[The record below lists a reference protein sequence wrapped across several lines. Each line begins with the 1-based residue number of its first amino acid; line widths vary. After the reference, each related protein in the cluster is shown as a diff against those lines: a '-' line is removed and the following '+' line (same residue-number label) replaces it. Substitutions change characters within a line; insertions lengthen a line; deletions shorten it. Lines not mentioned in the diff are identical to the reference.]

1 MKLFKISI
9 IVVGSIF
16 VLLAAF
22 FISVLLKTP
31 ELELDKLK
39 YPDTTIIYDSNDQVL
54 VNLGVEKRKYAA
66 IDDISPNV
74 LNALI
79 ATEDRKFYEHKGI
92 DWMRFGY
99 AILLN
104 VKTLSFSEGAST
116 ITQQL
121 IKNTH
126 LNNIKTI
133 RRKIQE
139 MYLAYQLEQIID
151 KDYILELY
159 LNSSPFGGTVYGI
172 ESASRYYFNKTNTE
186 LTLSESALL
195 IGILQL
201 PDVYN
206 PYKHIDNALER
217 RNLILKVMYEND
229 YISLYEY
236 QEAMSETIE
245 DKLSNGL
252 LSNNYEIYSDF
263 IDYVIKEA
271 KEKYDI
277 DLYQGGVKVYTTLD
291 PKIQASMYDSI
302 NSMNTYEGIESSAV
316 TLDMNSE
323 IKGIISSKRNDFALS
338 LSYAFD
344 VPLQVASTIKPILDY
359 SPLIEHYD
367 FSTGTPFL
375 DEEIKYNDGQVVN
388 NWDHNYKGLVT
399 MRKALVESRNV
410 PALKAYRL
418 SNGLGY
424 DIAENVGLIPENMRI
439 EAHAIGGYTNG
450 YTVLDMTEAY
460 NIFPNEGI
468 YKDSYA
474 ISKIVFQTGEEII
487 NESVEKRVIKHST
500 AFMMTDMLIDVVN
513 SFGYQGF
520 VFPNMVVAGKTGQ
533 SNFPEH
539 VRNDNNIPITA
550 VKDLWFIG
558 YSNQYTVG
566 VWSGGKDLN
575 NYINSKNNRL
585 SRHIFR
591 DIMLDI
597 NSTNSQIVSKPSNVM
612 SVNIEIDNEELLL
625 PSEDTPLRY
634 IKNEYFIIGTAP
646 NEIST
651 KFFSLDK
658 PETIDLSYEIKNEL
672 LSINWDE
679 VEPLND
685 NLGEVR
691 YEVCLVKNGKRN
703 IIGNTT
709 LNNMKLEIGIFSLLF
724 YDEVVIKAMYTNT
737 NDHAS
742 EYQVIRITIS
752 ELL

>member
-133 RRKIQE
+133 KRKIQE

-291 PKIQASMYDSI
+291 PEIQASMYDSI
-302 NSMNTYEGIESSAV
+302 NSMNTYDGIESSAV

-359 SPLIEHYD
+359 SPLIEYYD
-367 FSTGTPFL
+367 YSTGAPFL

-410 PALKAYRL
+410 PAVKAYRL
-418 SNGLGY
+418 SDGLGY

-575 NYINSKNNRL
+575 NYIDSKNNRL

-612 SVNIEIDNEELLL
+612 SVNIEIDNNELLL

-646 NEIST
+646 SEVST

-685 NLGEVR
+685 NLGEIR

-724 YDEVVIKAMYTNT
+724 YDEIVIKAMYTNT